1 MTPFVV
7 YGRHSHE
14 PVLFG
19 LTFRASVPVAG
30 GGGWIV
36 TSVFTLYTDAS

>member
-1 MTPFVV
+1 VTPLVV

-14 PVLFG
+14 PVLLG
-19 LTFRASVPVAG
+19 LTLGASVPVAG

-36 TSVFTLYTDAS
+36 TSAFTLYTGT